1 MLKLLRLMLPLATL
15 ILAACGGGSKDSSD
29 PYAVALTKLTE
40 QDYETSDLI
49 LYFQHITYPSNSAVV
64 VDDKLNGNLGC
75 TGRLQTTQGANTF
88 VLFNFVGACA
98 GLNKTYTYR
107 LTTACQGYTQATY
120 VCGSTATV
128 EIVLQ

>member
-1 MLKLLRLMLPLATL
+1 MRLIILIALLSALGCAKS
-15 ILAACGGGSKDSSD
+15 SKDASD

-40 QDYETSDLI
+40 QDYETTNLI
-49 LYFQHITYPSNSAVV
+49 LYFQHIVYPSNSAVV
-64 VDDKLNGNLGC
+64 VDDKLGGNMGC
-75 TGRLQTTQGANTF
+75 TGNLQTTQGANTF

-107 LTTACQGYTQATY
+107 LTTQCQGYTQAAY
-120 VCGSTATV
+120 VCGSTSTV